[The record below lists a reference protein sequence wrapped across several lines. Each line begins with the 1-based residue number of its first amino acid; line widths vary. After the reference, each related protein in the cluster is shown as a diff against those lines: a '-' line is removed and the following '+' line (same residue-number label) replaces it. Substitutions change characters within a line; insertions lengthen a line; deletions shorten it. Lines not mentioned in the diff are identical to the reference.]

1 MELIERKVSEFIGL
15 PVVSMEGGIKMGSVK
30 DVLIDTDSMT
40 ATALLISGDSGRGG
54 LTFDEVIAI
63 GPDAITVKSSDVIYW
78 ASATN
83 PGPGREAN
91 EIKGLS
97 VVNVTGDVV
106 GTIHDIA
113 LLGDHVKALEVRLG
127 GIFGIGATDTEILA
141 KNIQS
146 IGQKLVTVNV
156 PLPA

>member
-15 PVVSMEGGIKMGSVK
+15 PVVSMEGGIKMGTVK
-30 DVLIDTDSMT
+30 DVLIDTDAMT

-63 GPDAITVKSSDVIYW
+63 GSDAITVKSADVIFW

-91 EIKGLS
+91 AIKGLP
-97 VVNVTGDVV
+97 VVNVTGVVV
-106 GTIHDIA
+106 GTVHDID
-113 LLGDHVKALEVRLG
+113 LHGDHVKAIEVRLG
-127 GIFGIGATDTEILA
+127 GIFGIGATDTQILA

-146 IGQKLVTVNV
+146 IGSKLVTVNV
-156 PLPA
+156 PVPV